1 LFSLAPNGTSEYA
14 GIYFV
19 ITLVVAISITSA
31 ASIWSIRQGFKH
43 LNYHL
48 VAILVCPSIFIHEMC
63 HFIVLFVLGY
73 KIRGVNL
80 AGIFNPR
87 KPAYVRFSW
96 RTGSIAQ
103 RGGLMLGAFA
113 PVWLPSLLIV
123 LWKHYPYVPDSALS
137 VFFSVYFIAVMS
149 SAMALSEEDWD
160 LAATGLIVLTP
171 VIIIV
176 AWFNPFGIFTA
187 PNDAPWASRATYTV
201 GYLALISTAIQIF
214 LGTTYTLIGKI
225 IVPAIGYRYK

>member
-1 LFSLAPNGTSEYA
+1 
-14 GIYFV
+14 
-19 ITLVVAISITSA
+19 
-31 ASIWSIRQGFKH
+31 
-43 LNYHL
+43 
-48 VAILVCPSIFIHEMC
+48 
-63 HFIVLFVLGY
+63 
-73 KIRGVNL
+73 
-80 AGIFNPR
+80 
-87 KPAYVRFSW
+87 
-96 RTGSIAQ
+96 
-103 RGGLMLGAFA
+103 MLGAFA